1 MKNDH
6 GVEPTRYMK
15 RKESREA
22 INCNNKYGP
31 IFGINDIFIAN
42 NCNKKDACMTDTD
55 NMNAYECHP
64 KYKSSLFLNS
74 TRSDDNMKYFTVF
87 DYEVYGIEN
96 YKDYIYNTCKCPD
109 IIWKYIETQD
119 ISEESLKQ
127 FDDESEIRNDL
138 DLIRCKD
145 NVIRAKISQYYFK
158 NPSEFLPNTQ
168 IVDKQYDPYLKEW
181 LGSDY
186 NWKLIFRASEHK
198 DGNQSFHECCDDK
211 GPTLIVVKSREGWI
225 FGGYTTQ
232 SWSGEGIYYDMLYDN
247 Q

>member
-1 MKNDH
+1 MGSTPWKLLKVKINALSSSLYSTIDNT
-6 GVEPTRYMK
+6 ETRGY
-15 RKESREA
+15 
-22 INCNNKYGP
+22 KY
-31 IFGINDIFIAN
+31 
-42 NCNKKDACMTDTD
+42 
-55 NMNAYECHP
+55 HP
-64 KYKSSLFLNS
+64 PYKSSSFVNTAEPS
-74 TRSDDNMKYFTVF
+74 EKNYFTVL
-87 DYEVYGIEN
+87 DYEVFGIDFMV
-96 YKDYIYNTCKCPD
+96 KDNINKMCKYSD
-109 IIWKYIETQD
+109 IIWKYIQTKD
-119 ISEESLKQ
+119 ISKESLKEI
-127 FDDESEIRNDL
+127 DDESEIRNDL
-138 DLIRCKD
+138 DLIRWKD